1 MKKSLTVFAVAVGLT
16 VLSIFLGVIRSVLF
30 SLSQYNLGMAAVSSL
45 LFSLVD
51 ICVVFGLFFFLGK
64 RTKIKVSKSITLALL
79 VAVLIGTLI
88 FVLPIGSYSL
98 PFGVTFLEEYF
109 YILTD
114 SVIGSFLQVFFPALA
129 ALLFAELREKN
140 SNNGLTA

>member
-1 MKKSLTVFAVAVGLT
+1 
-16 VLSIFLGVIRSVLF
+16 
-30 SLSQYNLGMAAVSSL
+30 MAAVSSL

-64 RTKIKVSKSITLALL
+64 RTKIKVIKPITLALL

-88 FVLPIGSYSL
+88 SWLPIGSYSL
-98 PFGVTFLEEYF
+98 PIGVTFLEEYF
-109 YILTD
+109 YILTN
-114 SVIGSFLQVFFPALA
+114 SLIASFLQVFFPALA
-129 ALLFAELREKN
+129 ALFAELREKN